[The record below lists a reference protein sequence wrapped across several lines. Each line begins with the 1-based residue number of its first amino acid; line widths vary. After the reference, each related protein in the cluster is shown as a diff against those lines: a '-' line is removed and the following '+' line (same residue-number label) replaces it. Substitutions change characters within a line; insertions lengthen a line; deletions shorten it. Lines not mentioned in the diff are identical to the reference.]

1 MQTVTVPREETPTA
15 EVSRLLF
22 QGKIQPGQGKN
33 CLTVVS
39 AQSIHAECVLA
50 AERILELTASGCR
63 YRDISLVCADMG
75 SYRGEL
81 EMVLKRCHI
90 PVYVAGTEEVLEK
103 SVITTVLSAMDAAL
117 GGLEQQDVLRYIKS
131 ALSPL
136 SLEECDQLE
145 AYVRLW
151 NISGSRW
158 LTPWTGHPKG
168 LTDVWTTEDE
178 ALLEGLNGWR
188 QQITGPLDNLRKAFA
203 KATSVAQQ
211 VQALYAFVEGIG
223 LADRLNR
230 LAKTLDAQG
239 DNREAQILSQLW
251 EILLGAM
258 EQLYDKNTVRC
269 RIYTKDERDK
279 AYPGILCSYLTNEYA
294 DNNDNRALWEIW
306 SEGRMIEKN
315 ANKDLTMLIRV
326 HPDADHD
333 FRETFLSTMRAQ
345 LTAGNLSIVNLTRME
360 DYRTYILNLSS
371 INLMYGAGYFL
382 AAFFFI
388 CAFLGIIGTF
398 WFRTESR
405 TSEIGLRMAL
415 GATRRQ
421 VRWQMIGEGLMLL
434 GIVWLPAVI
443 VSYVLRT
450 AVWDNETLLSDTVLF
465 ITLTAVTTVLLMLL
479 IVAGIWIPA
488 RQAGKPPI

>member
-1 MQTVTVPREETPTA
+1 MFSHILKLIINQWRGNLWILAELFISFICIWQVGNVFSSLLSHKLRDTGFDLEHVYRVTTAIREKDSP
-15 EVSRLLF
+15 
-22 QGKIQPGQGKN
+22 
-33 CLTVVS
+33 
-39 AQSIHAECVLA
+39 
-50 AERILELTASGCR
+50 
-63 YRDISLVCADMG
+63 
-75 SYRGEL
+75 SYD
-81 EMVLKRCHI
+81 
-90 PVYVAGTEEVLEK
+90 P
-103 SVITTVLSAMDAAL
+103 D
-117 GGLEQQDVLRYIKS
+117 
-131 ALSPL
+131 SPL
-136 SLEECDQLE
+136 TDNWKELVER
-145 AYVRLW
+145 VRRCPGVESVGLT
-151 NISGSRW
+151 SYTAFPYTGSTNERSYFGDTTRTTALRGQ
-158 LTPWTGHPKG
+158 LTPDVIRVLHITSPSPEVDLVKETSTGQTCFLVSP
-168 LTDVWTTEDE
+168 
-178 ALLEGLNGWR
+178 
-188 QQITGPLDNLRKAFA
+188 Q
-203 KATSVAQQ
+203 
-211 VQALYAFVEGIG
+211 
-223 LADRLNR
+223 
-230 LAKTLDAQG
+230 
-239 DNREAQILSQLW
+239 
-251 EILLGAM
+251 AM

-306 SEGRMIEKN
+306 SEGRMMEKN

-360 DYRTYILNLSS
+360 DYRTYMLNLSS

-488 RQAGKPPI
+488 RQASRINPVDALHYE

>member
-1 MQTVTVPREETPTA
+1 MFSHILKLIINQWRGNLWILAELFISFICIWQVGNVFSSLLSHKLRDTGFDLEHVYRVTTAIREKDSP
-15 EVSRLLF
+15 
-22 QGKIQPGQGKN
+22 
-33 CLTVVS
+33 
-39 AQSIHAECVLA
+39 
-50 AERILELTASGCR
+50 
-63 YRDISLVCADMG
+63 
-75 SYRGEL
+75 SYD
-81 EMVLKRCHI
+81 
-90 PVYVAGTEEVLEK
+90 P
-103 SVITTVLSAMDAAL
+103 D
-117 GGLEQQDVLRYIKS
+117 
-131 ALSPL
+131 SPL
-136 SLEECDQLE
+136 TDNWKELVER
-145 AYVRLW
+145 VRRCPGVESVGLT
-151 NISGSRW
+151 SYTAFPYTGSTNERSYFGDTTRTTALRGQ
-158 LTPWTGHPKG
+158 LTPDVIRVLHITSPSPEVDLVKETSTGQTCFLVSP
-168 LTDVWTTEDE
+168 
-178 ALLEGLNGWR
+178 
-188 QQITGPLDNLRKAFA
+188 Q
-203 KATSVAQQ
+203 
-211 VQALYAFVEGIG
+211 
-223 LADRLNR
+223 
-230 LAKTLDAQG
+230 
-239 DNREAQILSQLW
+239 
-251 EILLGAM
+251 AM

-360 DYRTYILNLSS
+360 DYRTYTLNLSS
-371 INLMYGAGYFL
+371 INLMYGASYFL

-421 VRWQMIGEGLMLL
+421 VRWQMIGEGLMLF

-488 RQAGKPPI
+488 RQASRINPVDALHYE

>member
-1 MQTVTVPREETPTA
+1 MKETSTGQTCFL
-15 EVSRLLF
+15 VSP
-22 QGKIQPGQGKN
+22 Q
-33 CLTVVS
+33 
-39 AQSIHAECVLA
+39 
-50 AERILELTASGCR
+50 
-63 YRDISLVCADMG
+63 
-75 SYRGEL
+75 
-81 EMVLKRCHI
+81 
-90 PVYVAGTEEVLEK
+90 
-103 SVITTVLSAMDAAL
+103 
-117 GGLEQQDVLRYIKS
+117 
-131 ALSPL
+131 
-136 SLEECDQLE
+136 
-145 AYVRLW
+145 
-151 NISGSRW
+151 
-158 LTPWTGHPKG
+158 
-168 LTDVWTTEDE
+168 
-178 ALLEGLNGWR
+178 
-188 QQITGPLDNLRKAFA
+188 
-203 KATSVAQQ
+203 
-211 VQALYAFVEGIG
+211 
-223 LADRLNR
+223 
-230 LAKTLDAQG
+230 
-239 DNREAQILSQLW
+239 
-251 EILLGAM
+251 AM

-421 VRWQMIGEGLMLL
+421 VRWQMIGEGLMLF

-488 RQAGKPPI
+488 RQASRINPVDALHYE

>member
-1 MQTVTVPREETPTA
+1 MFSHILKLIINQWRGNLWILAELFISFICIWQVGNVFSSLLSHKLRDTGFDLEHVYRVTTAIREKDSP
-15 EVSRLLF
+15 
-22 QGKIQPGQGKN
+22 
-33 CLTVVS
+33 
-39 AQSIHAECVLA
+39 
-50 AERILELTASGCR
+50 
-63 YRDISLVCADMG
+63 
-75 SYRGEL
+75 SYD
-81 EMVLKRCHI
+81 
-90 PVYVAGTEEVLEK
+90 P
-103 SVITTVLSAMDAAL
+103 D
-117 GGLEQQDVLRYIKS
+117 
-131 ALSPL
+131 SPL
-136 SLEECDQLE
+136 TDNWKELVERVRRCPGVESVGLTSYTAFPYTGSTNGR
-145 AYVRLW
+145 AYFGDTTRTTALR
-151 NISGSRW
+151 GQ
-158 LTPWTGHPKG
+158 LTP
-168 LTDVWTTEDE
+168 DVIRV
-178 ALLEGLNGWR
+178 LH
-188 QQITGPLDNLRKAFA
+188 ITSPSPEVDLVKE
-203 KATSVAQQ
+203 TS
-211 VQALYAFVEGIG
+211 
-223 LADRLNR
+223 
-230 LAKTLDAQG
+230 T
-239 DNREAQILSQLW
+239 SQTCFLVSPQ
-251 EILLGAM
+251 AM

-333 FRETFLSTMRAQ
+333 FRESFLSTMRAQ

-488 RQAGKPPI
+488 RQASRINPVDALHYE

>member
-1 MQTVTVPREETPTA
+1 MFSHILKLIINQWRGNLWILAELFISFICIWQVGNVFSSLLSHKLRDTGFDLEHVYRVTTAIREKDSP
-15 EVSRLLF
+15 
-22 QGKIQPGQGKN
+22 
-33 CLTVVS
+33 
-39 AQSIHAECVLA
+39 
-50 AERILELTASGCR
+50 
-63 YRDISLVCADMG
+63 
-75 SYRGEL
+75 SYD
-81 EMVLKRCHI
+81 
-90 PVYVAGTEEVLEK
+90 P
-103 SVITTVLSAMDAAL
+103 D
-117 GGLEQQDVLRYIKS
+117 
-131 ALSPL
+131 SPL
-136 SLEECDQLE
+136 TDNWKELVERVRRCPGVESVGLTSYTAFPYTGSTNGR
-145 AYVRLW
+145 AYFGDTTRTTALR
-151 NISGSRW
+151 GQ
-158 LTPWTGHPKG
+158 LTPDVIRVLHITSPSPEVDLVKETSTGQTCFLVSP
-168 LTDVWTTEDE
+168 
-178 ALLEGLNGWR
+178 
-188 QQITGPLDNLRKAFA
+188 Q
-203 KATSVAQQ
+203 
-211 VQALYAFVEGIG
+211 
-223 LADRLNR
+223 
-230 LAKTLDAQG
+230 
-239 DNREAQILSQLW
+239 
-251 EILLGAM
+251 AM
-258 EQLYDKNTVRC
+258 ELLYDKNTVRC

-382 AAFFFI
+382 GAFFFI

-421 VRWQMIGEGLMLL
+421 VRWQMIGEGLMLF

-488 RQAGKPPI
+488 RQASRINPVDALHYE

>member
-1 MQTVTVPREETPTA
+1 MFSHILKLIINQWRGNLWILAELFISFICIWQVGNVFSSLLSHKLRDTGFDLEHVYRVTTAIREKDSP
-15 EVSRLLF
+15 
-22 QGKIQPGQGKN
+22 
-33 CLTVVS
+33 
-39 AQSIHAECVLA
+39 
-50 AERILELTASGCR
+50 
-63 YRDISLVCADMG
+63 
-75 SYRGEL
+75 SYD
-81 EMVLKRCHI
+81 
-90 PVYVAGTEEVLEK
+90 P
-103 SVITTVLSAMDAAL
+103 D
-117 GGLEQQDVLRYIKS
+117 
-131 ALSPL
+131 SPL
-136 SLEECDQLE
+136 TDNWKELVER
-145 AYVRLW
+145 VRRCPGVESVGLT
-151 NISGSRW
+151 SYTAFPYTGSTNGRSYFGDTTRTTALRGQ
-158 LTPWTGHPKG
+158 LTPDVIRVLHITSPSPEVDLVKETSTGQTCFLVSP
-168 LTDVWTTEDE
+168 
-178 ALLEGLNGWR
+178 
-188 QQITGPLDNLRKAFA
+188 Q
-203 KATSVAQQ
+203 
-211 VQALYAFVEGIG
+211 
-223 LADRLNR
+223 
-230 LAKTLDAQG
+230 
-239 DNREAQILSQLW
+239 
-251 EILLGAM
+251 AM

-371 INLMYGAGYFL
+371 FNLMYGAGYFL

-488 RQAGKPPI
+488 RQASRINPVDALHYE

>member
-1 MQTVTVPREETPTA
+1 MFSHILKLIINQWRGNLWILAELFISFICIWQVGNVFSSLLSHKLRDTGFDLEHVYRVTTAIREKDSP
-15 EVSRLLF
+15 
-22 QGKIQPGQGKN
+22 
-33 CLTVVS
+33 
-39 AQSIHAECVLA
+39 
-50 AERILELTASGCR
+50 
-63 YRDISLVCADMG
+63 
-75 SYRGEL
+75 SYD
-81 EMVLKRCHI
+81 
-90 PVYVAGTEEVLEK
+90 P
-103 SVITTVLSAMDAAL
+103 D
-117 GGLEQQDVLRYIKS
+117 
-131 ALSPL
+131 SPL
-136 SLEECDQLE
+136 TDNWKELVER
-145 AYVRLW
+145 VRRCPGVESVGLT
-151 NISGSRW
+151 SYTAFPYTGSTNGRTYFGDTTRTTALRGQ
-158 LTPWTGHPKG
+158 LTPDVIRVLHITSPSPEVDLVKETSTGQTCFLVSP
-168 LTDVWTTEDE
+168 
-178 ALLEGLNGWR
+178 
-188 QQITGPLDNLRKAFA
+188 Q
-203 KATSVAQQ
+203 
-211 VQALYAFVEGIG
+211 
-223 LADRLNR
+223 
-230 LAKTLDAQG
+230 
-239 DNREAQILSQLW
+239 
-251 EILLGAM
+251 AM

-421 VRWQMIGEGLMLL
+421 VRWQMIGEGLMLF

-465 ITLTAVTTVLLMLL
+465 IMLTAVTTVLLMLL

-488 RQAGKPPI
+488 RQASRINPVDALHYE

>member
-1 MQTVTVPREETPTA
+1 MFSHILKLIINQWRGNLWILAELFISFICIWQVGNVFSSLLSHKLRDTGFDLEHVYRVTTAIREKDSP
-15 EVSRLLF
+15 
-22 QGKIQPGQGKN
+22 
-33 CLTVVS
+33 
-39 AQSIHAECVLA
+39 
-50 AERILELTASGCR
+50 
-63 YRDISLVCADMG
+63 
-75 SYRGEL
+75 SYD
-81 EMVLKRCHI
+81 
-90 PVYVAGTEEVLEK
+90 P
-103 SVITTVLSAMDAAL
+103 D
-117 GGLEQQDVLRYIKS
+117 
-131 ALSPL
+131 SPL
-136 SLEECDQLE
+136 ADNWKELVER
-145 AYVRLW
+145 VRRCPGVESVGLT
-151 NISGSRW
+151 SYTAFPYTGSTNGRTYFGDTTRTTALRGQ
-158 LTPWTGHPKG
+158 LTPDVIRVLHITSPSPEVDLVKETSTGQTCFLVSP
-168 LTDVWTTEDE
+168 
-178 ALLEGLNGWR
+178 
-188 QQITGPLDNLRKAFA
+188 Q
-203 KATSVAQQ
+203 
-211 VQALYAFVEGIG
+211 
-223 LADRLNR
+223 
-230 LAKTLDAQG
+230 
-239 DNREAQILSQLW
+239 
-251 EILLGAM
+251 AM

-269 RIYTKDERDK
+269 RIYTKDEQDK

-421 VRWQMIGEGLMLL
+421 ARWQMIGEGLMLL

-488 RQAGKPPI
+488 RQASRINPVDALHYE

>member
-1 MQTVTVPREETPTA
+1 MFSHILKLIINQWRGNLWILAELFISFICIWQVGNVFSSLLSHKLRDTGFDLEHVYRVTTAIREKDSP
-15 EVSRLLF
+15 
-22 QGKIQPGQGKN
+22 
-33 CLTVVS
+33 
-39 AQSIHAECVLA
+39 
-50 AERILELTASGCR
+50 
-63 YRDISLVCADMG
+63 
-75 SYRGEL
+75 SYA
-81 EMVLKRCHI
+81 
-90 PVYVAGTEEVLEK
+90 P
-103 SVITTVLSAMDAAL
+103 D
-117 GGLEQQDVLRYIKS
+117 
-131 ALSPL
+131 SPL
-136 SLEECDQLE
+136 TDNWKELVERVRRCPGVESVGLTSYTAFPYTGSTNGR
-145 AYVRLW
+145 AYFGDTTRTTALR
-151 NISGSRW
+151 GQ
-158 LTPWTGHPKG
+158 LTPDVIRVLHITSPSPEVDLVKETSTGQTCFLVSP
-168 LTDVWTTEDE
+168 
-178 ALLEGLNGWR
+178 
-188 QQITGPLDNLRKAFA
+188 Q
-203 KATSVAQQ
+203 
-211 VQALYAFVEGIG
+211 
-223 LADRLNR
+223 
-230 LAKTLDAQG
+230 
-239 DNREAQILSQLW
+239 
-251 EILLGAM
+251 AM

-360 DYRTYILNLSS
+360 DYRTYTLNLSS

-488 RQAGKPPI
+488 RQASRINPVDALHYE

>member
-1 MQTVTVPREETPTA
+1 MFSHILKLIINQWRGNLWILA
-15 EVSRLLF
+15 ELFISFICIWQVGNVFSSLLSHKLRDTGF
-22 QGKIQPGQGKN
+22 D
-33 CLTVVS
+33 
-39 AQSIHAECVLA
+39 
-50 AERILELTASGCR
+50 LEHV
-63 YRDISLVCADMG
+63 YR
-75 SYRGEL
+75 
-81 EMVLKRCHI
+81 
-90 PVYVAGTEEVLEK
+90 
-103 SVITTVLSAMDAAL
+103 VITAIREKDSPSYDP
-117 GGLEQQDVLRYIKS
+117 D
-131 ALSPL
+131 SPL
-136 SLEECDQLE
+136 TDNWKELVERVRRCPGVESVGLTSYTAFPYTGSTNER
-145 AYVRLW
+145 AYFGDTTRTTALR
-151 NISGSRW
+151 GQ
-158 LTPWTGHPKG
+158 LTPDVIRVLHITSPSPEVDLVKETSTGQTCFLVSP
-168 LTDVWTTEDE
+168 
-178 ALLEGLNGWR
+178 
-188 QQITGPLDNLRKAFA
+188 Q
-203 KATSVAQQ
+203 
-211 VQALYAFVEGIG
+211 
-223 LADRLNR
+223 
-230 LAKTLDAQG
+230 
-239 DNREAQILSQLW
+239 
-251 EILLGAM
+251 AM
-258 EQLYDKNTVRC
+258 ELLYDKNTVRC

-488 RQAGKPPI
+488 RQASRINPVDALHYE

>member
-1 MQTVTVPREETPTA
+1 MFSHILKLIINQWRGNLWILAELFISFICIWQVGNVFSSLLSHKLRDTGFDLEHVYRVTTAIREKDSP
-15 EVSRLLF
+15 
-22 QGKIQPGQGKN
+22 
-33 CLTVVS
+33 
-39 AQSIHAECVLA
+39 
-50 AERILELTASGCR
+50 
-63 YRDISLVCADMG
+63 
-75 SYRGEL
+75 SYD
-81 EMVLKRCHI
+81 
-90 PVYVAGTEEVLEK
+90 P
-103 SVITTVLSAMDAAL
+103 D
-117 GGLEQQDVLRYIKS
+117 
-131 ALSPL
+131 SPL
-136 SLEECDQLE
+136 TDNWKELVER
-145 AYVRLW
+145 VRRCPGVESVGLT
-151 NISGSRW
+151 SYTAFPYTGSTNERSYFGDTTRTTALRGQ
-158 LTPWTGHPKG
+158 LTPDVIRVLHITSPSPEVDLVKETSTGQTCFLVSP
-168 LTDVWTTEDE
+168 
-178 ALLEGLNGWR
+178 
-188 QQITGPLDNLRKAFA
+188 Q
-203 KATSVAQQ
+203 
-211 VQALYAFVEGIG
+211 
-223 LADRLNR
+223 
-230 LAKTLDAQG
+230 
-239 DNREAQILSQLW
+239 
-251 EILLGAM
+251 AM

-279 AYPGILCSYLTNEYA
+279 AYPDILCSYLTNEYA

-360 DYRTYILNLSS
+360 DYRTYTLNLSS

-488 RQAGKPPI
+488 RQASRINPVDALHYE

>member
-1 MQTVTVPREETPTA
+1 MFSHILKLIINQWRGNLWILAELFISFICIWQVGNVFSSLLSHKLRDTGFDLEHVYRVTTAIREKDSP
-15 EVSRLLF
+15 
-22 QGKIQPGQGKN
+22 
-33 CLTVVS
+33 
-39 AQSIHAECVLA
+39 
-50 AERILELTASGCR
+50 
-63 YRDISLVCADMG
+63 
-75 SYRGEL
+75 SYD
-81 EMVLKRCHI
+81 
-90 PVYVAGTEEVLEK
+90 P
-103 SVITTVLSAMDAAL
+103 D
-117 GGLEQQDVLRYIKS
+117 
-131 ALSPL
+131 SPL
-136 SLEECDQLE
+136 TDDWKELVERVRRCPGVESVGLTSYTAFPYTGSNNGR
-145 AYVRLW
+145 AYFGDTTRTTALR
-151 NISGSRW
+151 GQ
-158 LTPWTGHPKG
+158 LTPDVIRVLHITSPSPEVDLLKETSTGQTCFLVSP
-168 LTDVWTTEDE
+168 
-178 ALLEGLNGWR
+178 
-188 QQITGPLDNLRKAFA
+188 Q
-203 KATSVAQQ
+203 
-211 VQALYAFVEGIG
+211 
-223 LADRLNR
+223 
-230 LAKTLDAQG
+230 
-239 DNREAQILSQLW
+239 
-251 EILLGAM
+251 AM

-421 VRWQMIGEGLMLL
+421 VRWQMIGEGLMLF

-488 RQAGKPPI
+488 RQASRINPVDALHYE

>member
-1 MQTVTVPREETPTA
+1 MFSHILKLIINQWRGNLWILAELFISFICIWQVGNVFSSLLSHKLRDTGFDLEHVYRVTTAIREKDSP
-15 EVSRLLF
+15 
-22 QGKIQPGQGKN
+22 
-33 CLTVVS
+33 
-39 AQSIHAECVLA
+39 
-50 AERILELTASGCR
+50 
-63 YRDISLVCADMG
+63 
-75 SYRGEL
+75 SYD
-81 EMVLKRCHI
+81 
-90 PVYVAGTEEVLEK
+90 P
-103 SVITTVLSAMDAAL
+103 D
-117 GGLEQQDVLRYIKS
+117 
-131 ALSPL
+131 SPL
-136 SLEECDQLE
+136 TDNWKELVERVRRCPGVESVGLTSYTAFPYTGSTNGR
-145 AYVRLW
+145 AYFGDTTRTTALR
-151 NISGSRW
+151 GQ
-158 LTPWTGHPKG
+158 LTPDVIRVLHITSPSPEVDLVKETSTGQTCFLVSP
-168 LTDVWTTEDE
+168 
-178 ALLEGLNGWR
+178 
-188 QQITGPLDNLRKAFA
+188 Q
-203 KATSVAQQ
+203 
-211 VQALYAFVEGIG
+211 
-223 LADRLNR
+223 
-230 LAKTLDAQG
+230 
-239 DNREAQILSQLW
+239 
-251 EILLGAM
+251 AM

-360 DYRTYILNLSS
+360 DYRTYTLNLSS

-421 VRWQMIGEGLMLL
+421 VRWQMIGEGLMLF

-488 RQAGKPPI
+488 RQASRINPVDALHYE

>member
-1 MQTVTVPREETPTA
+1 MFSHILKLIINQWRGNLWILAELFISFICIWQVGNVFSSLLSHKLRDTGFDLEHVYRVTTAIREKDSP
-15 EVSRLLF
+15 
-22 QGKIQPGQGKN
+22 
-33 CLTVVS
+33 
-39 AQSIHAECVLA
+39 
-50 AERILELTASGCR
+50 
-63 YRDISLVCADMG
+63 
-75 SYRGEL
+75 SYD
-81 EMVLKRCHI
+81 
-90 PVYVAGTEEVLEK
+90 P
-103 SVITTVLSAMDAAL
+103 D
-117 GGLEQQDVLRYIKS
+117 
-131 ALSPL
+131 SPL
-136 SLEECDQLE
+136 TDNWKELVERVRRCPGVESVGLTSYTAFPYTGSTNGR
-145 AYVRLW
+145 AYFGDTTRTTALR
-151 NISGSRW
+151 GQ
-158 LTPWTGHPKG
+158 LTPDVIRVLHITSPSPEVDLVKETSTGQTCFLVSP
-168 LTDVWTTEDE
+168 
-178 ALLEGLNGWR
+178 
-188 QQITGPLDNLRKAFA
+188 Q
-203 KATSVAQQ
+203 
-211 VQALYAFVEGIG
+211 
-223 LADRLNR
+223 
-230 LAKTLDAQG
+230 
-239 DNREAQILSQLW
+239 
-251 EILLGAM
+251 AM

-345 LTAGNLSIVNLTRME
+345 LTVGNLSIVNLTRME

-488 RQAGKPPI
+488 RQASRINPVDALHYE

>member
-1 MQTVTVPREETPTA
+1 MFSHILKLIINQWRGNLWILAELFISFICIWQVGNVFSSLLSHKLRDTGFDLEHVYRVTTAIREKDSP
-15 EVSRLLF
+15 
-22 QGKIQPGQGKN
+22 
-33 CLTVVS
+33 
-39 AQSIHAECVLA
+39 
-50 AERILELTASGCR
+50 
-63 YRDISLVCADMG
+63 
-75 SYRGEL
+75 SYD
-81 EMVLKRCHI
+81 
-90 PVYVAGTEEVLEK
+90 P
-103 SVITTVLSAMDAAL
+103 D
-117 GGLEQQDVLRYIKS
+117 
-131 ALSPL
+131 SPL
-136 SLEECDQLE
+136 TDNWKELVER
-145 AYVRLW
+145 VRRCPGVESVGLT
-151 NISGSRW
+151 SYTAFPYTGSTNGRSYFGDTTRTTALRGQ
-158 LTPWTGHPKG
+158 LTPDVIRVLHITSPSPEVDLVKETSTGQTCFLVSP
-168 LTDVWTTEDE
+168 
-178 ALLEGLNGWR
+178 
-188 QQITGPLDNLRKAFA
+188 Q
-203 KATSVAQQ
+203 
-211 VQALYAFVEGIG
+211 
-223 LADRLNR
+223 
-230 LAKTLDAQG
+230 
-239 DNREAQILSQLW
+239 
-251 EILLGAM
+251 AM

-443 VSYVLRT
+443 VSYVLRM

-488 RQAGKPPI
+488 RQASRINPVDALHYE

>member
-1 MQTVTVPREETPTA
+1 MFSHILKLIINQWRGNLWILAELFISFICIWQVGNVFSSLLSHKLRDTGFDLEHVYRVTTAIREKDSP
-15 EVSRLLF
+15 
-22 QGKIQPGQGKN
+22 
-33 CLTVVS
+33 
-39 AQSIHAECVLA
+39 
-50 AERILELTASGCR
+50 
-63 YRDISLVCADMG
+63 
-75 SYRGEL
+75 SYD
-81 EMVLKRCHI
+81 
-90 PVYVAGTEEVLEK
+90 P
-103 SVITTVLSAMDAAL
+103 D
-117 GGLEQQDVLRYIKS
+117 
-131 ALSPL
+131 SPL
-136 SLEECDQLE
+136 TDNWKELVER
-145 AYVRLW
+145 VRRCPGVESVGLT
-151 NISGSRW
+151 SYTAFPYTGSTNGRSYFGDTTRTTALRGQ
-158 LTPWTGHPKG
+158 LTPDVIRVLHITSPSPEVDLVKETSTGQTCFLVSP
-168 LTDVWTTEDE
+168 
-178 ALLEGLNGWR
+178 
-188 QQITGPLDNLRKAFA
+188 Q
-203 KATSVAQQ
+203 
-211 VQALYAFVEGIG
+211 
-223 LADRLNR
+223 
-230 LAKTLDAQG
+230 
-239 DNREAQILSQLW
+239 
-251 EILLGAM
+251 AM

-360 DYRTYILNLSS
+360 DYRTYTLNLSS

-488 RQAGKPPI
+488 RQASRINPVDALHYE

>member
-1 MQTVTVPREETPTA
+1 MFSHILKLIINQWRGNLWILAELFISFICIWQVGNVFSSLLSHKLRDTGFDLEHVYRVTTAIREKDSP
-15 EVSRLLF
+15 
-22 QGKIQPGQGKN
+22 
-33 CLTVVS
+33 
-39 AQSIHAECVLA
+39 
-50 AERILELTASGCR
+50 
-63 YRDISLVCADMG
+63 
-75 SYRGEL
+75 SYD
-81 EMVLKRCHI
+81 
-90 PVYVAGTEEVLEK
+90 P
-103 SVITTVLSAMDAAL
+103 D
-117 GGLEQQDVLRYIKS
+117 
-131 ALSPL
+131 SPL
-136 SLEECDQLE
+136 TDNWKELVER
-145 AYVRLW
+145 VRRCPGVESVGLT
-151 NISGSRW
+151 SYTAFPYTGSTNERSYFGDTTRTTALRGQ
-158 LTPWTGHPKG
+158 LTPDVIRVLHITSSSPEVDLVKETSTGQTCFLVSP
-168 LTDVWTTEDE
+168 
-178 ALLEGLNGWR
+178 
-188 QQITGPLDNLRKAFA
+188 Q
-203 KATSVAQQ
+203 
-211 VQALYAFVEGIG
+211 
-223 LADRLNR
+223 
-230 LAKTLDAQG
+230 
-239 DNREAQILSQLW
+239 
-251 EILLGAM
+251 AM
-258 EQLYDKNTVRC
+258 EQLYDKNTVLC

-488 RQAGKPPI
+488 RQASRINPVDALHYE

>member
-1 MQTVTVPREETPTA
+1 MFSHILKLIINQWRGNLWILAELFISFICIWQVGNVFSSLLSHRLRDTGFDLEHVYRVTTAIREKDSP
-15 EVSRLLF
+15 
-22 QGKIQPGQGKN
+22 
-33 CLTVVS
+33 
-39 AQSIHAECVLA
+39 
-50 AERILELTASGCR
+50 
-63 YRDISLVCADMG
+63 
-75 SYRGEL
+75 SYD
-81 EMVLKRCHI
+81 
-90 PVYVAGTEEVLEK
+90 P
-103 SVITTVLSAMDAAL
+103 D
-117 GGLEQQDVLRYIKS
+117 
-131 ALSPL
+131 SPL
-136 SLEECDQLE
+136 TDNWKELVER
-145 AYVRLW
+145 VRRCPGVESVGLT
-151 NISGSRW
+151 SYTAFPYTGSTNGRTYFGDTTRTTALRGQ
-158 LTPWTGHPKG
+158 LTPDVIRVLHITSPSPEVDLVKETSTGQTCFLVSP
-168 LTDVWTTEDE
+168 
-178 ALLEGLNGWR
+178 
-188 QQITGPLDNLRKAFA
+188 Q
-203 KATSVAQQ
+203 
-211 VQALYAFVEGIG
+211 
-223 LADRLNR
+223 
-230 LAKTLDAQG
+230 
-239 DNREAQILSQLW
+239 
-251 EILLGAM
+251 AM

-345 LTAGNLSIVNLTRME
+345 LTAGNLSIVNLIRME

-488 RQAGKPPI
+488 RQASRINPVDALHYE

>member
-1 MQTVTVPREETPTA
+1 MFSHILKLIINQWRGNLWILAELFISFICIWQVGNVFSSLLSHKLRDTGFDLEHVYRVTTAIREKDSP
-15 EVSRLLF
+15 
-22 QGKIQPGQGKN
+22 
-33 CLTVVS
+33 
-39 AQSIHAECVLA
+39 
-50 AERILELTASGCR
+50 
-63 YRDISLVCADMG
+63 
-75 SYRGEL
+75 SYD
-81 EMVLKRCHI
+81 
-90 PVYVAGTEEVLEK
+90 P
-103 SVITTVLSAMDAAL
+103 D
-117 GGLEQQDVLRYIKS
+117 
-131 ALSPL
+131 SPL
-136 SLEECDQLE
+136 TDNWKELVER
-145 AYVRLW
+145 VRRCPGVESVGLT
-151 NISGSRW
+151 SYTAFPYTGSTNGRSYFGDTTRTTALRGQ
-158 LTPWTGHPKG
+158 LTPDVIRVLHITSPSPEVDLVKETSTGQTCFLVSP
-168 LTDVWTTEDE
+168 
-178 ALLEGLNGWR
+178 
-188 QQITGPLDNLRKAFA
+188 Q
-203 KATSVAQQ
+203 
-211 VQALYAFVEGIG
+211 
-223 LADRLNR
+223 
-230 LAKTLDAQG
+230 
-239 DNREAQILSQLW
+239 
-251 EILLGAM
+251 AM

-294 DNNDNRALWEIW
+294 DNNENRALWEIW

-360 DYRTYILNLSS
+360 DYRTYTLNLSS

-488 RQAGKPPI
+488 RQASRINPVDALHYE

>member
-1 MQTVTVPREETPTA
+1 MFSHILKLIINQWRGNLWILAELFISFICIWQVGNVFSSLLSHKLRDTGFDLEHVYRVTTAIREKDSP
-15 EVSRLLF
+15 
-22 QGKIQPGQGKN
+22 
-33 CLTVVS
+33 
-39 AQSIHAECVLA
+39 
-50 AERILELTASGCR
+50 
-63 YRDISLVCADMG
+63 
-75 SYRGEL
+75 SYD
-81 EMVLKRCHI
+81 
-90 PVYVAGTEEVLEK
+90 P
-103 SVITTVLSAMDAAL
+103 D
-117 GGLEQQDVLRYIKS
+117 
-131 ALSPL
+131 SPL
-136 SLEECDQLE
+136 TDNWKELVERVRRCPGVESVGLTSYTAFPYTGSTNGR
-145 AYVRLW
+145 AYFGDTTRTTALR
-151 NISGSRW
+151 GQ
-158 LTPWTGHPKG
+158 LTPDVIRVLHITSPSPEVDLVKETSTGQTCFLVSP
-168 LTDVWTTEDE
+168 
-178 ALLEGLNGWR
+178 
-188 QQITGPLDNLRKAFA
+188 Q
-203 KATSVAQQ
+203 
-211 VQALYAFVEGIG
+211 
-223 LADRLNR
+223 
-230 LAKTLDAQG
+230 
-239 DNREAQILSQLW
+239 
-251 EILLGAM
+251 AM

-434 GIVWLPAVI
+434 GIVWFPAVI

-488 RQAGKPPI
+488 RQASRINPVDALHYE

>member
-1 MQTVTVPREETPTA
+1 MFSHILKLIINQWRGNLWILAELFISFICIWQVGNVFSSLLSHKLRDTGFDLEHVYRVTTAIREKDSP
-15 EVSRLLF
+15 
-22 QGKIQPGQGKN
+22 
-33 CLTVVS
+33 
-39 AQSIHAECVLA
+39 
-50 AERILELTASGCR
+50 
-63 YRDISLVCADMG
+63 
-75 SYRGEL
+75 SYD
-81 EMVLKRCHI
+81 
-90 PVYVAGTEEVLEK
+90 P
-103 SVITTVLSAMDAAL
+103 D
-117 GGLEQQDVLRYIKS
+117 
-131 ALSPL
+131 SPL
-136 SLEECDQLE
+136 TDDWKELVER
-145 AYVRLW
+145 VRRCPGVESVGLT
-151 NISGSRW
+151 SYTAFPYTGSTNGRSYFGDTTRTTALRGQ
-158 LTPWTGHPKG
+158 LTPDVIRVLHITSPSPEVDLVKETSTGQTCFLVSP
-168 LTDVWTTEDE
+168 
-178 ALLEGLNGWR
+178 
-188 QQITGPLDNLRKAFA
+188 Q
-203 KATSVAQQ
+203 
-211 VQALYAFVEGIG
+211 
-223 LADRLNR
+223 
-230 LAKTLDAQG
+230 
-239 DNREAQILSQLW
+239 
-251 EILLGAM
+251 AM

-488 RQAGKPPI
+488 RQASRINPVDALHYE

>member
-1 MQTVTVPREETPTA
+1 MFSHILKLIINQWRGNLWILAELFISFICIWQVGNVFSSLLSHKLRDTGFDLEHVYRVTTAIREKDSP
-15 EVSRLLF
+15 
-22 QGKIQPGQGKN
+22 
-33 CLTVVS
+33 
-39 AQSIHAECVLA
+39 
-50 AERILELTASGCR
+50 
-63 YRDISLVCADMG
+63 
-75 SYRGEL
+75 SYD
-81 EMVLKRCHI
+81 
-90 PVYVAGTEEVLEK
+90 P
-103 SVITTVLSAMDAAL
+103 D
-117 GGLEQQDVLRYIKS
+117 
-131 ALSPL
+131 SPL
-136 SLEECDQLE
+136 TDNWKELVER
-145 AYVRLW
+145 VRRCPGVESVGLT
-151 NISGSRW
+151 SYTAFPYTGSTNERSYFGDTTRTTALRGQ
-158 LTPWTGHPKG
+158 LTPDVIRVLHITSPSPEVDLVKETSTGQTCFLVSP
-168 LTDVWTTEDE
+168 
-178 ALLEGLNGWR
+178 
-188 QQITGPLDNLRKAFA
+188 Q
-203 KATSVAQQ
+203 
-211 VQALYAFVEGIG
+211 
-223 LADRLNR
+223 
-230 LAKTLDAQG
+230 
-239 DNREAQILSQLW
+239 
-251 EILLGAM
+251 AM

-326 HPDADHD
+326 HPDVDHD

-488 RQAGKPPI
+488 RQASRINPVDALHYE

>member
-1 MQTVTVPREETPTA
+1 MFSHILRLIINQWRGNLWILAELFISFICIWQVGNVFSSLLSHKLRDTGFDLEHVYRVTTAIREKDSP
-15 EVSRLLF
+15 
-22 QGKIQPGQGKN
+22 
-33 CLTVVS
+33 
-39 AQSIHAECVLA
+39 
-50 AERILELTASGCR
+50 
-63 YRDISLVCADMG
+63 
-75 SYRGEL
+75 SYD
-81 EMVLKRCHI
+81 
-90 PVYVAGTEEVLEK
+90 P
-103 SVITTVLSAMDAAL
+103 D
-117 GGLEQQDVLRYIKS
+117 
-131 ALSPL
+131 SPL
-136 SLEECDQLE
+136 TDNWKELVERVRRCPGVESVGLTSYTAFPYTGSTNGR
-145 AYVRLW
+145 AYFGDTTRTTALR
-151 NISGSRW
+151 GQ
-158 LTPWTGHPKG
+158 LTPDVIRVLHITSPSPEVDLVKETSTGQTCFLVSP
-168 LTDVWTTEDE
+168 
-178 ALLEGLNGWR
+178 
-188 QQITGPLDNLRKAFA
+188 Q
-203 KATSVAQQ
+203 
-211 VQALYAFVEGIG
+211 
-223 LADRLNR
+223 
-230 LAKTLDAQG
+230 
-239 DNREAQILSQLW
+239 
-251 EILLGAM
+251 AM

-488 RQAGKPPI
+488 RQASRINPVDALHYE

>member
-1 MQTVTVPREETPTA
+1 MFSHILKLIINQWRGNLWILAELFISFICIWQVGNVFSSLLSHKLRDTGFDLEHVYRVTTAIREKDSP
-15 EVSRLLF
+15 
-22 QGKIQPGQGKN
+22 
-33 CLTVVS
+33 
-39 AQSIHAECVLA
+39 
-50 AERILELTASGCR
+50 
-63 YRDISLVCADMG
+63 
-75 SYRGEL
+75 SYD
-81 EMVLKRCHI
+81 
-90 PVYVAGTEEVLEK
+90 P
-103 SVITTVLSAMDAAL
+103 D
-117 GGLEQQDVLRYIKS
+117 
-131 ALSPL
+131 SPL
-136 SLEECDQLE
+136 TDNWKELVERVRRCPGVESVGLTSYTAFPYTGSTNGR
-145 AYVRLW
+145 AYFGDTTRTTALR
-151 NISGSRW
+151 GQ
-158 LTPWTGHPKG
+158 LTPDVIRVLHITSPSPEVDLVKETSTGQTCFLVSP
-168 LTDVWTTEDE
+168 
-178 ALLEGLNGWR
+178 
-188 QQITGPLDNLRKAFA
+188 Q
-203 KATSVAQQ
+203 
-211 VQALYAFVEGIG
+211 
-223 LADRLNR
+223 
-230 LAKTLDAQG
+230 
-239 DNREAQILSQLW
+239 
-251 EILLGAM
+251 AM

-382 AAFFFI
+382 AAFLFI

-488 RQAGKPPI
+488 RQASRINPVDALHYE

>member
-1 MQTVTVPREETPTA
+1 MFSHILKLIINQWRGNLWILAELFISFICIWQVGNVFSSLLSHKLRDTGFDLEHVYRVTTAIREKDSP
-15 EVSRLLF
+15 
-22 QGKIQPGQGKN
+22 
-33 CLTVVS
+33 
-39 AQSIHAECVLA
+39 
-50 AERILELTASGCR
+50 
-63 YRDISLVCADMG
+63 
-75 SYRGEL
+75 SYD
-81 EMVLKRCHI
+81 
-90 PVYVAGTEEVLEK
+90 P
-103 SVITTVLSAMDAAL
+103 D
-117 GGLEQQDVLRYIKS
+117 
-131 ALSPL
+131 SPL
-136 SLEECDQLE
+136 TDNWKELVER
-145 AYVRLW
+145 VRRCPGVESVGLT
-151 NISGSRW
+151 SYTAFPYTGSTNGRSYFGDTTRTTALRGQ
-158 LTPWTGHPKG
+158 LTPDVIRVLHITSPSPEVDLVKETSTGQTCFLVSP
-168 LTDVWTTEDE
+168 
-178 ALLEGLNGWR
+178 
-188 QQITGPLDNLRKAFA
+188 Q
-203 KATSVAQQ
+203 
-211 VQALYAFVEGIG
+211 
-223 LADRLNR
+223 
-230 LAKTLDAQG
+230 
-239 DNREAQILSQLW
+239 
-251 EILLGAM
+251 AM

-360 DYRTYILNLSS
+360 EYRTYILNLSS

-488 RQAGKPPI
+488 RQASRINPVDALHYE

>member
-1 MQTVTVPREETPTA
+1 MFSHILKLIINQWRGNLWILAELFISFICIWQVGNVFSSLLSHKLRDTGFDLEHVYRVTTAIREKDSP
-15 EVSRLLF
+15 
-22 QGKIQPGQGKN
+22 
-33 CLTVVS
+33 
-39 AQSIHAECVLA
+39 
-50 AERILELTASGCR
+50 
-63 YRDISLVCADMG
+63 
-75 SYRGEL
+75 SYD
-81 EMVLKRCHI
+81 
-90 PVYVAGTEEVLEK
+90 P
-103 SVITTVLSAMDAAL
+103 D
-117 GGLEQQDVLRYIKS
+117 
-131 ALSPL
+131 SPL
-136 SLEECDQLE
+136 TDNWKELVER
-145 AYVRLW
+145 VRRCPGVESVGLT
-151 NISGSRW
+151 SYTAFPYTGSTNERSYFGDTTRTTALRGQ
-158 LTPWTGHPKG
+158 LTPDVIRVLHITSPSPEVDLVKETSTGQTCFLVSP
-168 LTDVWTTEDE
+168 
-178 ALLEGLNGWR
+178 
-188 QQITGPLDNLRKAFA
+188 Q
-203 KATSVAQQ
+203 
-211 VQALYAFVEGIG
+211 
-223 LADRLNR
+223 
-230 LAKTLDAQG
+230 
-239 DNREAQILSQLW
+239 
-251 EILLGAM
+251 AM

-421 VRWQMIGEGLMLL
+421 VRWQMIGEGLMLF

-488 RQAGKPPI
+488 RQASRINPVDALHYE

>member
-1 MQTVTVPREETPTA
+1 MFSHILKLIINQWRGNLWILAELFISFICIWQVGNVFSSLLSHKLRDTGFDLEHVYRVTTAIREKDSP
-15 EVSRLLF
+15 
-22 QGKIQPGQGKN
+22 
-33 CLTVVS
+33 
-39 AQSIHAECVLA
+39 
-50 AERILELTASGCR
+50 
-63 YRDISLVCADMG
+63 
-75 SYRGEL
+75 SYD
-81 EMVLKRCHI
+81 
-90 PVYVAGTEEVLEK
+90 P
-103 SVITTVLSAMDAAL
+103 D
-117 GGLEQQDVLRYIKS
+117 
-131 ALSPL
+131 SPL
-136 SLEECDQLE
+136 TDNWKELVERVRRCPGVESVGLTSYTAFPYTGSTNER
-145 AYVRLW
+145 AYFGDTTRTTALR
-151 NISGSRW
+151 GQ
-158 LTPWTGHPKG
+158 LTPDVIRVLHITSPSPEVDLVKETSTGQTCFLVSP
-168 LTDVWTTEDE
+168 
-178 ALLEGLNGWR
+178 
-188 QQITGPLDNLRKAFA
+188 Q
-203 KATSVAQQ
+203 
-211 VQALYAFVEGIG
+211 
-223 LADRLNR
+223 
-230 LAKTLDAQG
+230 
-239 DNREAQILSQLW
+239 
-251 EILLGAM
+251 AM
-258 EQLYDKNTVRC
+258 ELLYDKNTVRC

-333 FRETFLSTMRAQ
+333 FRETFLSTMQAQ

-488 RQAGKPPI
+488 RQASRINPVDALHYE

>member
-1 MQTVTVPREETPTA
+1 MFSHILKLIINQWRGNLWILAELFISFICIWQVGNVFSSLLSHKLRDTGFDLEHVYRVTTAIREKDSPSYDPDRPLTDNWKELVERVRRCPGVESVGLTSYTA
-15 EVSRLLF
+15 FPYTGSPNGRSYFGDTTRTTALR
-22 QGKIQPGQGKN
+22 GQ
-33 CLTVVS
+33 
-39 AQSIHAECVLA
+39 
-50 AERILELTASGCR
+50 
-63 YRDISLVCADMG
+63 
-75 SYRGEL
+75 
-81 EMVLKRCHI
+81 
-90 PVYVAGTEEVLEK
+90 
-103 SVITTVLSAMDAAL
+103 
-117 GGLEQQDVLRYIKS
+117 
-131 ALSPL
+131 
-136 SLEECDQLE
+136 
-145 AYVRLW
+145 
-151 NISGSRW
+151 
-158 LTPWTGHPKG
+158 LTPDVIRVLHITSPSPEVDLVKETSTGQTCFLVSP
-168 LTDVWTTEDE
+168 
-178 ALLEGLNGWR
+178 
-188 QQITGPLDNLRKAFA
+188 Q
-203 KATSVAQQ
+203 
-211 VQALYAFVEGIG
+211 
-223 LADRLNR
+223 
-230 LAKTLDAQG
+230 
-239 DNREAQILSQLW
+239 
-251 EILLGAM
+251 AM

-279 AYPGILCSYLTNEYA
+279 ANPGILCSYLTKDYA

-345 LTAGNLSIVNLTRME
+345 LTAGILSIVNLTRME
-360 DYRTYILNLSS
+360 DYRTYMLNLSS

-443 VSYVLRT
+443 VSYELRT

-488 RQAGKPPI
+488 RQASRINPVDALHYE

>member
-1 MQTVTVPREETPTA
+1 MFSHILKLIINQWRGNLWILAELFISFICIWQVGNVFSSLLSHKLRDTGFDLEHVYRVTTAIREKDSP
-15 EVSRLLF
+15 
-22 QGKIQPGQGKN
+22 
-33 CLTVVS
+33 
-39 AQSIHAECVLA
+39 
-50 AERILELTASGCR
+50 
-63 YRDISLVCADMG
+63 
-75 SYRGEL
+75 SYD
-81 EMVLKRCHI
+81 
-90 PVYVAGTEEVLEK
+90 P
-103 SVITTVLSAMDAAL
+103 D
-117 GGLEQQDVLRYIKS
+117 
-131 ALSPL
+131 SPL
-136 SLEECDQLE
+136 TDNWKELVER
-145 AYVRLW
+145 VRRCPGVESVGLT
-151 NISGSRW
+151 SYTAFPYTGSTNGRSYFGDTTRTTALRGQ
-158 LTPWTGHPKG
+158 LTPDVIRVLHITSPSPEVDLVKETSTGQTCFLVSP
-168 LTDVWTTEDE
+168 
-178 ALLEGLNGWR
+178 
-188 QQITGPLDNLRKAFA
+188 Q
-203 KATSVAQQ
+203 
-211 VQALYAFVEGIG
+211 
-223 LADRLNR
+223 
-230 LAKTLDAQG
+230 
-239 DNREAQILSQLW
+239 
-251 EILLGAM
+251 AM

-333 FRETFLSTMRAQ
+333 FRETFLSMMRAQ

-360 DYRTYILNLSS
+360 DYRTYTLNLSS

-488 RQAGKPPI
+488 RQASRINPVDALHYE

>member
-1 MQTVTVPREETPTA
+1 MFSHILKLIINQWRGNLWILAELFISFICIWQVGNVFSSLLSHKLRDTGFDLEHVYRVTTAIREKDSP
-15 EVSRLLF
+15 SYD
-22 QGKIQPGQGKN
+22 PDSP
-33 CLTVVS
+33 LTDDWKELV
-39 AQSIHAECVLA
+39 
-50 AERILELTASGCR
+50 ERIRRCPGVESVGLTSYTAFP
-63 YRDISLVCADMG
+63 YTG
-75 SYRGEL
+75 STNGRSYFGDTTRTTALRG
-81 EMVLKRCHI
+81 
-90 PVYVAGTEEVLEK
+90 
-103 SVITTVLSAMDAAL
+103 
-117 GGLEQQDVLRYIKS
+117 Q
-131 ALSPL
+131 
-136 SLEECDQLE
+136 
-145 AYVRLW
+145 
-151 NISGSRW
+151 
-158 LTPWTGHPKG
+158 LTPDVIRVLHITSPSPEVDLVKETSTGQTCFLVSP
-168 LTDVWTTEDE
+168 
-178 ALLEGLNGWR
+178 
-188 QQITGPLDNLRKAFA
+188 Q
-203 KATSVAQQ
+203 
-211 VQALYAFVEGIG
+211 
-223 LADRLNR
+223 
-230 LAKTLDAQG
+230 
-239 DNREAQILSQLW
+239 
-251 EILLGAM
+251 AM

-421 VRWQMIGEGLMLL
+421 VRWQMIGEGLMLF

-488 RQAGKPPI
+488 RQASRINPVDALHYE

>member
-1 MQTVTVPREETPTA
+1 MFSHILKLIINQWRGNLWILAELFLSFICIWQVGNVFSSLLSHKLRDTGFDLEHVYRVTTAIREKDSP
-15 EVSRLLF
+15 
-22 QGKIQPGQGKN
+22 
-33 CLTVVS
+33 
-39 AQSIHAECVLA
+39 
-50 AERILELTASGCR
+50 
-63 YRDISLVCADMG
+63 
-75 SYRGEL
+75 SYD
-81 EMVLKRCHI
+81 
-90 PVYVAGTEEVLEK
+90 P
-103 SVITTVLSAMDAAL
+103 D
-117 GGLEQQDVLRYIKS
+117 
-131 ALSPL
+131 SPL
-136 SLEECDQLE
+136 TDNWKELVERVRRCPGVESVGLTSYTAFPYTGSTNGR
-145 AYVRLW
+145 AYFGDTTRTTALR
-151 NISGSRW
+151 GQ
-158 LTPWTGHPKG
+158 LTPDVIRVLHITSPSPEVDLVKETSTGQTCF
-168 LTDVWTTEDE
+168 LVS
-178 ALLEGLNGWR
+178 
-188 QQITGPLDNLRKAFA
+188 QQ
-203 KATSVAQQ
+203 
-211 VQALYAFVEGIG
+211 
-223 LADRLNR
+223 
-230 LAKTLDAQG
+230 
-239 DNREAQILSQLW
+239 
-251 EILLGAM
+251 AM

-488 RQAGKPPI
+488 RQASRINPVDALHYE

>member
-1 MQTVTVPREETPTA
+1 MFSHILKLIINQWRGNLWILAELFISFICIWQVGNVFSSLLSHKLRDTGFDLEHVYRVTTAIREKDSP
-15 EVSRLLF
+15 
-22 QGKIQPGQGKN
+22 
-33 CLTVVS
+33 
-39 AQSIHAECVLA
+39 
-50 AERILELTASGCR
+50 
-63 YRDISLVCADMG
+63 
-75 SYRGEL
+75 SYD
-81 EMVLKRCHI
+81 
-90 PVYVAGTEEVLEK
+90 P
-103 SVITTVLSAMDAAL
+103 D
-117 GGLEQQDVLRYIKS
+117 
-131 ALSPL
+131 SPL
-136 SLEECDQLE
+136 TDNWKELVERVRRCPGVESVGLTSYTAFPYTGSTNGR
-145 AYVRLW
+145 AYFGDTTRTTALR
-151 NISGSRW
+151 GQ
-158 LTPWTGHPKG
+158 LTPDVIRVLHITSPSPEVDLVKETSTGQTCFLVSP
-168 LTDVWTTEDE
+168 
-178 ALLEGLNGWR
+178 
-188 QQITGPLDNLRKAFA
+188 Q
-203 KATSVAQQ
+203 
-211 VQALYAFVEGIG
+211 
-223 LADRLNR
+223 
-230 LAKTLDAQG
+230 
-239 DNREAQILSQLW
+239 
-251 EILLGAM
+251 AM

-488 RQAGKPPI
+488 RRASRINPVDALHYE

>member
-1 MQTVTVPREETPTA
+1 MFSHILKLIINQWRGNLWILAELFISFICIWQVGNVFSSLLSHKLRDTGFDLEHVYRVTTAIREKDSP
-15 EVSRLLF
+15 
-22 QGKIQPGQGKN
+22 
-33 CLTVVS
+33 
-39 AQSIHAECVLA
+39 
-50 AERILELTASGCR
+50 
-63 YRDISLVCADMG
+63 
-75 SYRGEL
+75 SYD
-81 EMVLKRCHI
+81 
-90 PVYVAGTEEVLEK
+90 P
-103 SVITTVLSAMDAAL
+103 D
-117 GGLEQQDVLRYIKS
+117 
-131 ALSPL
+131 SPL
-136 SLEECDQLE
+136 TDDWKVLVERVRRCPGVESVGLTSYTAFPYTGSTNGR
-145 AYVRLW
+145 AYFGDTTRTTALR
-151 NISGSRW
+151 GQ
-158 LTPWTGHPKG
+158 LTPDVIRVLHITSPSPEVDLVKETSTG
-168 LTDVWTTEDE
+168 
-178 ALLEGLNGWR
+178 
-188 QQITGPLDNLRKAFA
+188 QICFLVSP
-203 KATSVAQQ
+203 Q
-211 VQALYAFVEGIG
+211 
-223 LADRLNR
+223 
-230 LAKTLDAQG
+230 
-239 DNREAQILSQLW
+239 
-251 EILLGAM
+251 AM

-421 VRWQMIGEGLMLL
+421 VRWQMIGEGLMLF

-488 RQAGKPPI
+488 RQASRINPVDALHYE

>member
-1 MQTVTVPREETPTA
+1 MFSHILKLIINQWRGNLWILAELFISFICIWQVGNVFSSLLSHKLRDTGFDLEHVYRVTTAIREKDSPSYDPDSPLTNSWKELVERVRRCPGVESVGLTSYTAFPYTGSTNGRSYFGDTTRTTALRGQLTPD
-15 EVSRLLF
+15 VIR
-22 QGKIQPGQGKN
+22 
-33 CLTVVS
+33 
-39 AQSIHAECVLA
+39 VL
-50 AERILELTASGCR
+50 
-63 YRDISLVCADMG
+63 
-75 SYRGEL
+75 
-81 EMVLKRCHI
+81 HI
-90 PVYVAGTEEVLEK
+90 T
-103 SVITTVLSAMDAAL
+103 S
-117 GGLEQQDVLRYIKS
+117 
-131 ALSPL
+131 LSPEVDL
-136 SLEECDQLE
+136 VKETS
-145 AYVRLW
+145 
-151 NISGSRW
+151 
-158 LTPWTGHPKG
+158 TGQTCFLVSP
-168 LTDVWTTEDE
+168 
-178 ALLEGLNGWR
+178 
-188 QQITGPLDNLRKAFA
+188 Q
-203 KATSVAQQ
+203 
-211 VQALYAFVEGIG
+211 
-223 LADRLNR
+223 
-230 LAKTLDAQG
+230 
-239 DNREAQILSQLW
+239 
-251 EILLGAM
+251 AM

-421 VRWQMIGEGLMLL
+421 VRWQMIGEGLMLF

-488 RQAGKPPI
+488 RQASRINPVDALHYE

>member
-1 MQTVTVPREETPTA
+1 MFSHILKLIINQWRGNLWILAELFISFICIWQVGNVFSSLLSHKLRDTGFDLEHVYRVTTAIREKDSP
-15 EVSRLLF
+15 
-22 QGKIQPGQGKN
+22 
-33 CLTVVS
+33 
-39 AQSIHAECVLA
+39 
-50 AERILELTASGCR
+50 
-63 YRDISLVCADMG
+63 
-75 SYRGEL
+75 SYD
-81 EMVLKRCHI
+81 
-90 PVYVAGTEEVLEK
+90 P
-103 SVITTVLSAMDAAL
+103 D
-117 GGLEQQDVLRYIKS
+117 
-131 ALSPL
+131 SPL
-136 SLEECDQLE
+136 TDNWKELVERVRRCPGVESVGLTSYTAFPYTGSTNGR
-145 AYVRLW
+145 AYFGDTTRTTALR
-151 NISGSRW
+151 GQ
-158 LTPWTGHPKG
+158 LTPDVIRVLHITSPSPEVDLVKETSTGQTCFLVSP
-168 LTDVWTTEDE
+168 
-178 ALLEGLNGWR
+178 
-188 QQITGPLDNLRKAFA
+188 Q
-203 KATSVAQQ
+203 
-211 VQALYAFVEGIG
+211 
-223 LADRLNR
+223 
-230 LAKTLDAQG
+230 
-239 DNREAQILSQLW
+239 
-251 EILLGAM
+251 AM

-306 SEGRMIEKN
+306 SEGRIIEKN

-488 RQAGKPPI
+488 RQASRINPVDALHYE

>member
-1 MQTVTVPREETPTA
+1 MFSHILKLIINQWRGNLWILAELFISFICIWQVGNVFSSLLSHKLRDTGFDLEHVYRVTTAIREKDSP
-15 EVSRLLF
+15 
-22 QGKIQPGQGKN
+22 
-33 CLTVVS
+33 
-39 AQSIHAECVLA
+39 
-50 AERILELTASGCR
+50 
-63 YRDISLVCADMG
+63 
-75 SYRGEL
+75 SYD
-81 EMVLKRCHI
+81 
-90 PVYVAGTEEVLEK
+90 P
-103 SVITTVLSAMDAAL
+103 D
-117 GGLEQQDVLRYIKS
+117 
-131 ALSPL
+131 SPL
-136 SLEECDQLE
+136 TDNWKELVER
-145 AYVRLW
+145 VRRCPGVESVGLT
-151 NISGSRW
+151 SYTAFPYTGSTNGRSYFGDTTRTTALRGQ
-158 LTPWTGHPKG
+158 LTPDVIRVLHITSPSPEVDLVKETSTGQTCFLVSP
-168 LTDVWTTEDE
+168 
-178 ALLEGLNGWR
+178 
-188 QQITGPLDNLRKAFA
+188 Q
-203 KATSVAQQ
+203 
-211 VQALYAFVEGIG
+211 
-223 LADRLNR
+223 
-230 LAKTLDAQG
+230 
-239 DNREAQILSQLW
+239 
-251 EILLGAM
+251 AM

-360 DYRTYILNLSS
+360 DYRTYMLNLSS

-488 RQAGKPPI
+488 RQASRINPVDALHYE

>member
-1 MQTVTVPREETPTA
+1 MFSHILKLIINQWRGNLWILAELFISFICIWQVGNVFSSLLSHKLRDTGFDLEHVYRVTTAIREKDSP
-15 EVSRLLF
+15 
-22 QGKIQPGQGKN
+22 
-33 CLTVVS
+33 
-39 AQSIHAECVLA
+39 
-50 AERILELTASGCR
+50 
-63 YRDISLVCADMG
+63 
-75 SYRGEL
+75 SYD
-81 EMVLKRCHI
+81 
-90 PVYVAGTEEVLEK
+90 P
-103 SVITTVLSAMDAAL
+103 D
-117 GGLEQQDVLRYIKS
+117 
-131 ALSPL
+131 SPL
-136 SLEECDQLE
+136 TDNWKELVER
-145 AYVRLW
+145 VRRCPGVESVGLT
-151 NISGSRW
+151 SYTAFPYTGSTNERSYFGDTTRTTALRGQ
-158 LTPWTGHPKG
+158 LTPDVIRVLHITSPSPEVDLVKETSTGQTCFLVSP
-168 LTDVWTTEDE
+168 
-178 ALLEGLNGWR
+178 
-188 QQITGPLDNLRKAFA
+188 Q
-203 KATSVAQQ
+203 
-211 VQALYAFVEGIG
+211 
-223 LADRLNR
+223 
-230 LAKTLDAQG
+230 
-239 DNREAQILSQLW
+239 
-251 EILLGAM
+251 AM

-360 DYRTYILNLSS
+360 DYRTYTLNLSS

-421 VRWQMIGEGLMLL
+421 VRWQMIGEGLMLF

-488 RQAGKPPI
+488 RQASRINPVDALHYE

>member
-1 MQTVTVPREETPTA
+1 MFSHILKLIINQWRGNLWILAELFISFICIWQVGNVFSSLLSHKLRDTGFDLEHVYRVTTAIREKDSP
-15 EVSRLLF
+15 
-22 QGKIQPGQGKN
+22 
-33 CLTVVS
+33 
-39 AQSIHAECVLA
+39 
-50 AERILELTASGCR
+50 
-63 YRDISLVCADMG
+63 
-75 SYRGEL
+75 SYD
-81 EMVLKRCHI
+81 
-90 PVYVAGTEEVLEK
+90 P
-103 SVITTVLSAMDAAL
+103 D
-117 GGLEQQDVLRYIKS
+117 
-131 ALSPL
+131 SPL
-136 SLEECDQLE
+136 TDNWKELVERVRRCPGVESVGLTSYTAFPYTGSTNGR
-145 AYVRLW
+145 AYFGDTTRTTALR
-151 NISGSRW
+151 GQ
-158 LTPWTGHPKG
+158 LTPDVIRVLHITSPSPEVDLVKETSTGQTCFLVSP
-168 LTDVWTTEDE
+168 
-178 ALLEGLNGWR
+178 
-188 QQITGPLDNLRKAFA
+188 Q
-203 KATSVAQQ
+203 
-211 VQALYAFVEGIG
+211 
-223 LADRLNR
+223 
-230 LAKTLDAQG
+230 
-239 DNREAQILSQLW
+239 
-251 EILLGAM
+251 AM

-345 LTAGNLSIVNLTRME
+345 LTAGNLSIVNLIRME

-488 RQAGKPPI
+488 RQASRINPVDALHYE

>member
-1 MQTVTVPREETPTA
+1 MFSHILKLIINQWRGNLWILAELFISFICIWQVGNVFSSLLSHKLRDTGFDLEHVYRVTTAIREKDSP
-15 EVSRLLF
+15 
-22 QGKIQPGQGKN
+22 
-33 CLTVVS
+33 
-39 AQSIHAECVLA
+39 
-50 AERILELTASGCR
+50 
-63 YRDISLVCADMG
+63 
-75 SYRGEL
+75 SYD
-81 EMVLKRCHI
+81 
-90 PVYVAGTEEVLEK
+90 P
-103 SVITTVLSAMDAAL
+103 D
-117 GGLEQQDVLRYIKS
+117 
-131 ALSPL
+131 SPL
-136 SLEECDQLE
+136 TDNWKELVER
-145 AYVRLW
+145 VRRCPGVESVGLT
-151 NISGSRW
+151 SYTAFPYTGSTNGRSYFGDTTRTTALRGQ
-158 LTPWTGHPKG
+158 LTPDVIRVLHITSPSPEVDLVKETSTGQTCFLVSP
-168 LTDVWTTEDE
+168 
-178 ALLEGLNGWR
+178 
-188 QQITGPLDNLRKAFA
+188 Q
-203 KATSVAQQ
+203 
-211 VQALYAFVEGIG
+211 
-223 LADRLNR
+223 
-230 LAKTLDAQG
+230 
-239 DNREAQILSQLW
+239 
-251 EILLGAM
+251 AM

-306 SEGRMIEKN
+306 NEGRMIEKN

-488 RQAGKPPI
+488 RQASRINSVDALHYE